1 MSPEIEHLI
10 SLQGT
15 DREIQRLKA
24 EIAELPRRVAVIE
37 EKLAGTKAGLEK
49 AKATVKA
56 DDTARRKYETA
67 ISDLRQKISKYRDQ
81 SLEVKTNDQYKALMH
96 EIQFAEQEIGTNEDK
111 ILELMVNAE
120 ARDKQVKAA
129 EAELKEEAAEIEK
142 EKAIA
147 RDRTAQDEK
156 ELAEWTAKRDAAR
169 GAVDPDL
176 LRHYD
181 RVAKFRG
188 SGLAEVKDQKCSG
201 CSVMLRPQMYN
212 EVRSGKLLYCDSCQ
226 RILFYDASKEVPV
239 EPQTERTGKRRA
251 HPKIDASQAWYYRS
265 EYLDSGE
272 VFLSFVNSSGAAARR
287 IFDAA
292 TGRKLGD
299 TLIREGAYRQ
309 AFPED
314 LNETIRLNGNW
325 SDAEQDD
332 WGDEL
337 PSAVLDALQR
347 DLDLAR
353 AEAASHR
360 HKEAAHAPSTVAS

>member
-49 AKATVKA
+49 ARATVKA
-56 DDTARRKYETA
+56 DEAARRKYESA
-67 ISDLRQKISKYRDQ
+67 INDLRQRISKYRDQ
-81 SLEVKTNDQYKALMH
+81 SLDVKTNEQYKALLH
-96 EIQFAEQEIGTNEDK
+96 EIQFAEQEIASNEDK

-129 EAELKEEAAEIEK
+129 EAEMKEEAAEIEK

-147 RDRTAQDEK
+147 LERTAKDEK
-156 ELAEWTAKRDAAR
+156 ELAEWTSKRDAAR

-188 SGLAEVKDQKCSG
+188 SGLAEVLSERCSG
-201 CSVMLRPQMYN
+201 CQVALRPQMYN
-212 EVRSGKLLYCDSCQ
+212 EVRSGKLLQCESCQ
-226 RILFYDASKEVPV
+226 RILFYDPSKEVPV
-239 EPQTERTGKRRA
+239 EPQNERTGKRRS
-251 HPKIDASQAWYYRS
+251 HPKIDAGLAWYYRS
-265 EYLDSGE
+265 EYLDFGE

-292 TGRKLGD
+292 SGRKLGE
-299 TLIREGAYRQ
+299 TLIREGGYRQ

-314 LNETIRLNGNW
+314 LDDTIRLNGHW
-325 SDAEQDD
+325 SEAEQDE

-353 AEAASHR
+353 VEAASR
-360 HKEAAHAPSTVAS
+360 PHKEAAHAPSTVAS